1 MFHVIVNIH
10 LMVGK
15 VIQINNGIMID
26 DNVIAKNQRNV
37 IHKRRIILEI
47 GEEVLLIVIKIIR
60 MMNT

>member
-1 MFHVIVNIH
+1 
-10 LMVGK
+10 MVGK